1 MPRVASDKTITHRL
15 ELGLPEREKLDLGL
29 KAYIENNR
37 IDGITATLQAAG
49 SALGGAGLLWAAI
62 VAGSY
67 FAPKL
72 LRQGYEELKNFT
84 EQALDPIVSPATDDI
99 TSNLKKNVYDAQ
111 NKVVD
116 AQARVNRF
124 CSGAGYDAQQ
134 CTIAQNDLTAAK
146 KQRDAAL
153 EAAKSAPQDLAQGFG
168 LLPFGQL
175 FSTGFGYYGT
185 GGLFR

>member
-15 ELGLPEREKLDLGL
+15 ELGLPEREKFDQGL

-72 LRQGYEELKNFT
+72 LRQAYDELKNFT
-84 EQALDPIVSPATDDI
+84 EQALEPIVNPVTDDI

-111 NKVVD
+111 DKVNE

-124 CSGAGYDAQQ
+124 CSGAGYNAEQ

-146 KQRDAAL
+146 KQRDTAV
-153 EAAKSAPQDLAQGFG
+153 EAAKSAPADLAQGLQ
-168 LLPFGQL
+168 LLPGGQ
-175 FSTGFGYYGT
+175 FFATGFGF
-185 GGLFR
+185 FR

>member
-1 MPRVASDKTITHRL
+1 MPRVASDKTITHRF
-15 ELGLPEREKLDLGL
+15 ELGLTERQKLDAALD
-29 KAYIENNR
+29 AYKENNR

-84 EQALDPIVSPATDDI
+84 EQALDPIVNPVTNDI
-99 TSNLKKNVYDAQ
+99 VADLKKNVYDAQ

-124 CSGAGYDAQQ
+124 CSGANYNAQQ
-134 CTIAQNDLTAAK
+134 CTIAQNDLEAAK
-146 KQRDAAL
+146 QQRDTAV
-153 EAAKSAPQDLAQGFG
+153 EAAKSAPSDIAQGLE
-168 LLPFGQL
+168 LLPGGQ
-175 FSTGFGYYGT
+175 FFATGFGF
-185 GGLFR
+185 FR